1 MPTKITASPAIAGFR
16 FHCRDKIEPNLQ
28 SQNVHRTH
36 SVLVES
42 RFQRDSQNTTLQRGV
57 NTQPLDFAGPE
68 KPIPWTFAEAFR
80 IKQLALQQSMST
92 VTQITRLRNA
102 TRLTGGGLS
111 RLRIEFFTV
120 GKIIRVAGALI
131 LNRIQSTRLQMTI
144 EQMPECRFGQCA
156 DIARHRL

>member
-1 MPTKITASPAIAGFR
+1 M
-16 FHCRDKIEPNLQ
+16 
-28 SQNVHRTH
+28 
-36 SVLVES
+36 ES